1 MDAHRCVRARDCS
14 SGVYNAQLT
23 LSNALR
29 YSISVHVARP
39 GGFTRSLG
47 CSAINEQLM
56 ALCDV
61 SARLNSAADRAA
73 QVFGH
78 VPVLSSD
85 PLSRVWQLLSLCCL
99 PPHERIAALAPS
111 ASIFYL
117 LDLLRRRL
125 DSSKLFCRYCA
136 SCAGTFLRQNI
147 QLRIVLF
154 SGHAILMFVIMR
166 IFVQCLPPVQFPRLS
181 ILCK

>member
-1 MDAHRCVRARDCS
+1 MRMGAQCCVRARDCS

-29 YSISVHVARP
+29 YSVSAHAARL
-39 GGFTRSLG
+39 GGFCRSLG

-78 VPVLSSD
+78 VPVMSSD
-85 PLSRVWQLLSLCCL
+85 TLSGVWQLLSLCCL

-117 LDLLRRRL
+117 LELLHRRL

-136 SCAGTFLRQNI
+136 KYARHFFASEHPT
-147 QLRIVLF
+147 
-154 SGHAILMFVIMR
+154 
-166 IFVQCLPPVQFPRLS
+166 
-181 ILCK
+181 